1 MCISDESIEKQSARL
16 IGGTLEHLRLLQ
28 EHLCEVPIGVRDP
41 DMKPGIDMRWREA
54 VKKDALKTPTGG
66 TLTKARE
73 LIALFDFGQVAA
85 NANAESGIYGCKC
98 GEKKSKGTSY
108 TCCDWGSLRVDL
120 QRPFKLGS
128 THWASFNVRYAGSS
142 FAAINVQCG
151 VNFDALGENLRE
163 CLSTSLDEKVR
174 MWVGNDEG
182 GSKLGSA
189 LKGSKLGS
197 KLASWGWQVGVSP

>member
-1 MCISDESIEKQSARL
+1 
-16 IGGTLEHLRLLQ
+16 
-28 EHLCEVPIGVRDP
+28 
-41 DMKPGIDMRWREA
+41 MRWREA
-54 VKKDALKTPTGG
+54 VKKNALKTPTGG

-128 THWASFNVRYAGSS
+128 THWASFNVQYAGSS

-182 GSKLGSA
+182 KTAFERERHVTVTFEPDAAPAAAGGKRGFKSAKEAAKEQRSLAFKNQQGSE
-189 LKGSKLGS
+189 
-197 KLASWGWQVGVSP
+197 

>member
-1 MCISDESIEKQSARL
+1 
-16 IGGTLEHLRLLQ
+16 
-28 EHLCEVPIGVRDP
+28 
-41 DMKPGIDMRWREA
+41 MKPVVLLNRPTVTTEPCKRWCVARCAKGGIDLRWREA

-128 THWASFNVRYAGSS
+128 THWASFNVQYA
-142 FAAINVQCG
+142 VQ
-151 VNFDALGENLRE
+151 V
-163 CLSTSLDEKVR
+163 
-174 MWVGNDEG
+174 

-189 LKGSKLGS
+189 LKYQI
-197 KLASWGWQVGVSP
+197 LA